1 MESVPEPIASPEAH
15 RAPDRTGLAP
25 YSAGLRTRLSPREA
39 LRLQR
44 RAGNR
49 AVAACLARQ
58 PRPPEGQHLTRNR
71 YNVLPI
77 GTLTPIDG
85 ASPTFTYQP
94 NGSNSY
100 RDEAGLLWEL
110 EPDWKTKY
118 HQPPGHET
126 SPNPYRTRSCFIAT
140 PAAAPRRRSAHP
152 DGSYITT
159 GPLQGTYNFVH
170 PSGPAGSAGH
180 VVRDVIPH
188 TLPGGDAYVSFPP
201 LDPRKTDV
209 DTYRQR
215 YEAQVHA
222 VGDRTE
228 TNVTD
233 PVDPTVVVETGVM
246 WLQHPTA
253 GEVLAVGR
261 ATNGRLTFSTF
272 VETEFRDA
280 ALARGGA
287 RQPRGIQTIPGRPPY
302 IFDVPAT
309 VPASAARW

>member
-1 MESVPEPIASPEAH
+1 MEGRSQAIAVEETPSG
-15 RAPDRTGLAP
+15 PDRAAP
-25 YSAGLRTRLSPREA
+25 GVSNSGRLSPSAA
-39 LRLQR
+39 LQLQR

-49 AVAACLARQ
+49 AVGALLARQ
-58 PRPPEGQHLTRNR
+58 PRPPEDQHLTRNR

-77 GTLTPIDG
+77 GALTPIDG

-100 RDEAGLLWEL
+100 RDEAGLVWVL

-118 HQPPGHET
+118 HQPPGHEN
-126 SPNPYRTRSCFIAT
+126 SPHPYPNKKLLHPDASGGSSEAIRA
-140 PAAAPRRRSAHP
+140 P

-170 PSGPAGSAGH
+170 PSGAAGSAGH

-188 TLPGGDAYVSFPP
+188 ELPGGDAYVSFPP
-201 LDPRKTDV
+201 LDPRKTNV

-233 PVDPTVVVETGVM
+233 PVDRTVVVETGVM
-246 WLQHPTA
+246 WIQHPA
-253 GEVLAVGR
+253 GGEVLVVAR
-261 ATNGRLTFSTF
+261 ATNGRLAFSTF
-272 VETEFRDA
+272 VDTEMRDL
-280 ALARGGA
+280 ALARGAA

-302 IFDVPAT
+302 IFEVPAT
-309 VPASAARW
+309 IPATAARR